1 MTSTAAPAP
10 EATGTAGDKRSRDF
24 ATDYRAPTPLPAE
37 PPQGLLPPDSLG
49 YRLKRRLLGRPMHSE
64 QLEHERL
71 GKPTALAVF
80 ASDNLSSS
88 AYATEEILHIL
99 VPAVGVAAFSLVVPI
114 TGALLVV
121 LAFLILSYRET
132 IKAYPSAGGAY
143 LVTRDNFGEGVAQVA
158 GASLLTD
165 YVLTVAVS
173 TSAGTAALV
182 SAFPA
187 LASYRVPISLGFI
200 ALVGFG
206 NLRGV
211 RESGRIFAVPTY
223 FFMVNMVL
231 LLGVGLVRYLT
242 GDLPT
247 VGSELP
253 GMVHFG
259 HEDPTL
265 WLGAGVFV
273 VMKAYASG
281 GAAVTGVEAISNGVP
296 AFRRPEWRNARQTLV
311 VMGVSLGVMFL
322 GLSFLASQIKAAP
335 YHDGAPTVIAQ
346 IGENVFG
353 GGVVGE
359 ALFYSLQAGTMLI
372 LILAANT
379 GFADFPRLASF
390 QAEDRFLPR
399 QLTKRGHRLVY
410 SNGIVA
416 LSLAAGL
423 LVVATGAKVTQLIP
437 LYAVGVFTGFTLSQ
451 AGMTKHHL
459 RLREEGWKR
468 GIAINGFGCLLSAV
482 VLVVIAV
489 SKFADGAWLILVI
502 LPVLVVVFL
511 RVHRQYEAEDAQ
523 LVHDVTVARSVPLLR
538 RHVVLVFVDKL
549 DAATVRAVQYARTL
563 TPDDMRAVHFAVDPL
578 FAESLTGRWAEAGMS
593 RVPLDVVACPD
604 RRLTRAAVELVA
616 RDLADGETEV
626 SVLLPDRKF
635 RGFWNRILHDR
646 TAEAIERDVSQLPHA
661 NVTTVPF
668 HFGPHHQPT
677 AAFRVTAGV
686 GDVAG
691 GADGAGGVPTG
702 AGTPVVAAGTVTPP
716 AGPGPSTAG
725 APVSP
730 APGVTPIAEVRW
742 RQRVTIEGRV
752 QTLRVKPSGNGS
764 SVELILDDGT
774 GAMSVV
780 FVGRKQVGGV
790 EVGSRLRA
798 QGTAAEHHG
807 RLAILNPSYSL
818 LVSRHD

>member
-1 MTSTAAPAP
+1 MTAPA
-10 EATGTAGDKRSRDF
+10 SSDF
-24 ATDYRAPTPLPAE
+24 ATTFEAPAPLPAE
-37 PPQGLLPPDSLG
+37 PPVELLPPDSVG
-49 YRLKRRLLGRPMHSE
+49 YRLKRRLLGKPMHSE

-99 VPAVGVAAFSLVVPI
+99 VPAVGIAAFSLVMPI
-114 TGALLVV
+114 TLALLVV

-143 LVTRDNFGEGVAQVA
+143 LVTRDNFGEGLAQVA

-173 TSAGTAALV
+173 MSAGTAALV

-187 LASYRVPISLGFI
+187 LAPYRVPISLAFI
-200 ALVGFG
+200 AVVALG

-223 FFMVNMVL
+223 FFMANMVL
-231 LLGVGLVRYLT
+231 LLVVGVVRDLL
-242 GDLPT
+242 GDLPE
-247 VGSELP
+247 VGGHLP
-253 GMVHFG
+253 GMIEFG
-259 HEDPTL
+259 DQGMGL
-265 WLGAGVFV
+265 LMGASLYKVLT
-273 VMKAYASG
+273 AYASG

-296 AFRRPEWRNARQTLV
+296 AFQKPEWRNARQTLV
-311 VMGVSLGVMFL
+311 VMGVSLGAMFL
-322 GLSFLASQIKAAP
+322 GLSFLASQIKVAP
-335 YHDGAPTVIAQ
+335 YESGTPTVIAQ
-346 IGENVFG
+346 IGEAVFG
-353 GGVVGE
+353 GGLVGDV
-359 ALFYSLQAGTMLI
+359 LFYSLQAGTLLI

-416 LSLAAGL
+416 LAAAAAV

-451 AGMTKHHL
+451 AGMTKHHW

-468 GIAINGFGCLLSAV
+468 GIAINGFGCFLSAV
-482 VLVVIAV
+482 VLVIIAV
-489 SKFADGAWLILVI
+489 TKFSHGAWLILVI
-502 LPVLVVVFL
+502 LPVLVLIFL
-511 RVHRQYEAEDAQ
+511 RVHRQYMAEDAQ
-523 LVHDVTVARSVPLLR
+523 LEHDVPLAINVPIMR

-549 DAATVRAVQYARTL
+549 DAATARAIQYARTL
-563 TPDDMRAVHFAVDPL
+563 TPDELRAVHFALDPQA
-578 FAESLTGRWAEAGMS
+578 AEALGERWAEAGMS
-593 RVPLDVVACPD
+593 RVPLDLVACPD

-635 RGFWNRILHDR
+635 KGFWNRILHDR

-668 HFGPHHQPT
+668 HFGPDGQPVGGFRTSRDAQPVSGNGGST
-677 AAFRVTAGV
+677 AAGPKHP
-686 GDVAG
+686 
-691 GADGAGGVPTG
+691 GVP
-702 AGTPVVAAGTVTPP
+702 PVAENPERP
-716 AGPGPSTAG
+716 EQS
-725 APVSP
+725 SP
-730 APGVTPIAEVRW
+730 APRRTAPAEGITPIVDVRW

-752 QTLRVKPSGNGS
+752 QTLRVKPSAGS
-764 SVELILDDGT
+764 STVECIVEDGT
-774 GAMSVV
+774 GAMSIV
-780 FVGRKQVGGV
+780 FVGRRHIGGL
-790 EVGSRLRA
+790 EVGTRIRA
-798 QGTAAEHHG
+798 QGTAAEWKG
-807 RLAILNPSYSL
+807 KLAILNPAYAL
-818 LVSRHD
+818 LVHRQD

>member
-1 MTSTAAPAP
+1 
-10 EATGTAGDKRSRDF
+10 
-24 ATDYRAPTPLPAE
+24 
-37 PPQGLLPPDSLG
+37 
-49 YRLKRRLLGRPMHSE
+49 MHSE

-88 AYATEEILHIL
+88 AYATEEILHVLI
-99 VPAVGVAAFSLVVPI
+99 PAVGLAAFALVTPI
-114 TGALLVV
+114 TIALLVV

-132 IKAYPSAGGAY
+132 IKSYPSAGGAY
-143 LVTRDNFGEGVAQVA
+143 LVTRDNFGEGLAQVA

-187 LASYRVPISLGFI
+187 LQPYRVPISLAFI
-200 ALVGFG
+200 AIVAFG

-223 FFMVNMVL
+223 FFMVSMAL
-231 LLGVGLVRYLT
+231 LIGVGMVRYLA
-242 GDLPT
+242 GNLPE
-247 VGSELP
+247 VGRELD

-259 HEDPTL
+259 E
-265 WLGAGVFV
+265 AGVGLLMGASLFRV
-273 VMKAYASG
+273 LTAYASG

-296 AFRRPEWRNARQTLV
+296 AFRKPEWRNARQTLV
-311 VMGVSLGVMFL
+311 VMGVSLGAMFL
-322 GLSFLASQIKAAP
+322 GLSFLASQIKVAP
-335 YHDGAPTVIAQ
+335 YESGAPTVIAQ
-346 IGENVFG
+346 IGEVVFG
-353 GGVVGE
+353 HGVLGDV
-359 ALFYSLQAGTMLI
+359 LFYSLQAGTMLI

-410 SNGIVA
+410 SNGIIA
-416 LSLAAGL
+416 LAAAAGV
-423 LVVATGAKVTQLIP
+423 LVVGTGAKVTQLIP

-451 AGMTKHHL
+451 AGMTKHHW
-459 RLREEGWKR
+459 RLREEGWRK
-468 GIAINGFGCLLSAV
+468 GIAINGFGCFLSAV
-482 VLVVIAV
+482 VLVIIAV
-489 SKFADGAWLILVI
+489 TKFAHGAWLILVI

-511 RVHRQYEAEDAQ
+511 RVHRQYEVEDAQ
-523 LVHDVTVARSVPLLR
+523 LHHDVTLAKTVPILR

-563 TPDDMRAVHFAVDPL
+563 TPDDLRAVHFAVDPIAADGL
-578 FAESLTGRWAEAGMS
+578 VRRWSDAGMT
-593 RVPLDVVACPD
+593 RVSLDIVACPD

-635 RGFWNRILHDR
+635 KGFWNRILHDR

-668 HFGPHHQPT
+668 HFGR
-677 AAFRVTAGV
+677 AADTGGGLLAPAPPATRTNGASPPKHPGV
-686 GDVAG
+686 VA
-691 GADGAGGVPTG
+691 AAGAGAG
-702 AGTPVVAAGTVTPP
+702 AGTIVVPPEPEPPAARGPGRSPAPVASPAPAASSSPVVSA
-716 AGPGPSTAG
+716 
-725 APVSP
+725 

-752 QTLRVKPSGNGS
+752 QTVRVQRNG
-764 SVELILDDGT
+764 VECVVEDAT
-774 GAMSVV
+774 GAMSIV
-780 FVGRKQVGGV
+780 FVGRRQVGGI
-790 EVGSRLRA
+790 EVGTRVRA
-798 QGTAAEHHG
+798 QGTAAERG
-807 RLAILNPSYSL
+807 GKLAILNPAYTL
-818 LVSRHD
+818 LVPRHP